1 MENKICQCCAM
12 PMATDELHGTNADGS
27 RNEDYCTYCYADG
40 KIQFDVTMD
49 EMVEACVPHLTKA
62 DPNMTEAAARKYMS
76 DILPTLKYWKEK
88 TA

>member
-1 MENKICQCCAM
+1 MDTKICQCCAM
-12 PMATDELHGTNADGS
+12 PMPTGELHGTNADGS
-27 RNEDYCTYCYADG
+27 KNEDYCTYCYADG

-49 EMVEACVPHLTKA
+49 EMVEACVPHLMKA
-62 DPNMTEAAARKYMS
+62 DSAMTEEAARKYMT